1 MKALVVDDSFTL
13 RSAVRL
19 PLEEMKFEITEAKNG
34 EEALKFLKMQTVD
47 LIIFDVHMPVMSGIE
62 LAEHLFKLGITEKIP
77 MLMLTSESNEEL
89 KQKGKNFKVRGWII
103 KPINSESL
111 KTIIRQILNI
121 K

>member
-1 MKALVVDDSFTL
+1 MKALIVDDSFTL

-19 PLEEMKFEITEAKNG
+19 PLEELKIEVNEAKNG
-34 EEALKFLKMQTVD
+34 EEALKFLKLQPVD
-47 LIIFDVHMPVMSGIE
+47 LIICDVHMPVMSGIE
-62 LAEHLFKLGITEKIP
+62 LAEHLFRMGLTEKIP

-89 KQKGKNFKVRGWII
+89 KEKGKLFKVRGWII

-111 KTIIRQILNI
+111 KTIIKQILNM